1 MAAAKRAWC
10 SGSNDFNV
18 VAADSG
24 SERPPCLPSDSRMAE
39 AAKRRRLAEV
49 FDELDDVSSD
59 SCWSST
65 SESSSSSSDDD
76 DEVYAAAFQQLFSLP
91 ERRPKVEAY
100 VTKTVASYSDEE
112 FKRNF
117 RVTRPVVDFLAAEF
131 AKSPHCPQNS
141 DHGGLPAKSAE
152 EHILSFLW
160 YAANK
165 ACIRDVAGRFE
176 VAESTHHRM
185 MGRVTAFLL
194 DIAPN
199 VIKFP
204 SDLQKLA
211 VDFEKLSGFPD
222 TIGCVDGSYM
232 PIRCPARKVRSVY
245 INRHHYLSLTLQ
257 GVCDNKKRFLD
268 ASTGYPSKI
277 HDARIFR
284 RSRISSVLPQL
295 CSSKY
300 HIVGDAAYPFR
311 EYLMTPIRDYGNLD
325 SIKKTFNARLSG
337 TRVLIEN
344 TFGDLKNRFRQ
355 LHRLDMWTVDNMSK
369 FIISCCVLHNLC
381 IDCGDLPENLSR
393 DLSLT
398 SQTTNVD
405 SSSSAVQVSSSSVA
419 QQDSLLR
426 GLASIKRDHLMI
438 KMGLQ
443 NQQP

>member
-112 FKRNF
+112 
-117 RVTRPVVDFLAAEF
+117 
-131 AKSPHCPQNS
+131 
-141 DHGGLPAKSAE
+141 
-152 EHILSFLW
+152 
-160 YAANK
+160 
-165 ACIRDVAGRFE
+165 
-176 VAESTHHRM
+176 
-185 MGRVTAFLL
+185 
-194 DIAPN
+194 
-199 VIKFP
+199 
-204 SDLQKLA
+204 
-211 VDFEKLSGFPD
+211 LSGFPD

-426 GLASIKRDHLMI
+426 GLASIKRSLDDKNGVAEPAAMKQGIPLRVMQ
-438 KMGLQ
+438 L
-443 NQQP
+443 

>member
-1 MAAAKRAWC
+1 MSGHTLSAILLTCLHFAASCRAVMAAAKRAWC

-211 VDFEKLSGFPD
+211 VDLRSCRDSQTQLGVLTEATCLSGAQP
-222 TIGCVDGSYM
+222 G
-232 PIRCPARKVRSVY
+232 K
-245 INRHHYLSLTLQ
+245 
-257 GVCDNKKRFLD
+257 CDL
-268 ASTGYPSKI
+268 
-277 HDARIFR
+277 
-284 RSRISSVLPQL
+284 
-295 CSSKY
+295 
-300 HIVGDAAYPFR
+300 
-311 EYLMTPIRDYGNLD
+311 
-325 SIKKTFNARLSG
+325 
-337 TRVLIEN
+337 
-344 TFGDLKNRFRQ
+344 
-355 LHRLDMWTVDNMSK
+355 
-369 FIISCCVLHNLC
+369 FI
-381 IDCGDLPENLSR
+381 
-393 DLSLT
+393 
-398 SQTTNVD
+398 
-405 SSSSAVQVSSSSVA
+405 
-419 QQDSLLR
+419 
-426 GLASIKRDHLMI
+426 
-438 KMGLQ
+438 
-443 NQQP
+443 

>member
-1 MAAAKRAWC
+1 MYSVCVINSPSCGPMC
-10 SGSNDFNV
+10 SLPLYYYNYELVSARMHLLNKLLQLFFPDASQLNSQLISIMCTGSVLHSPLWASSLQFVLNFSACYWHLSLPLV
-18 VAADSG
+18 
-24 SERPPCLPSDSRMAE
+24 PCL
-39 AAKRRRLAEV
+39 
-49 FDELDDVSSD
+49 FD
-59 SCWSST
+59 
-65 SESSSSSSDDD
+65 
-76 DEVYAAAFQQLFSLP
+76 
-91 ERRPKVEAY
+91 Y
-100 VTKTVASYSDEE
+100 VCAH
-112 FKRNF
+112 F
-117 RVTRPVVDFLAAEF
+117 
-131 AKSPHCPQNS
+131 
-141 DHGGLPAKSAE
+141 
-152 EHILSFLW
+152 
-160 YAANK
+160 
-165 ACIRDVAGRFE
+165 
-176 VAESTHHRM
+176 
-185 MGRVTAFLL
+185 FLL
-194 DIAPN
+194 
-199 VIKFP
+199 
-204 SDLQKLA
+204 Q
-211 VDFEKLSGFPD
+211 LSGFPD

-443 NQQP
+443 NQQPWNKEFLYVLCSCEQIYAYQRPTWKAELVKTPSRLGKIVLTTHLLAHLHFLKVVYCAKLENKRHWN

>member
-100 VTKTVASYSDEE
+100 VTKT

-337 TRVLIEN
+337 TRTARVLQQRTLGCT
-344 TFGDLKNRFRQ
+344 TFL
-355 LHRLDMWTVDNMSK
+355 LTRL
-369 FIISCCVLHNLC
+369 FIPSHLLC
-381 IDCGDLPENLSR
+381 GGVPHSSGRSSDAALSALPPTPLCSAPLLLFSQWNSPLELFLGTAFSG
-393 DLSLT
+393 T
-398 SQTTNVD
+398 SMPWQ
-405 SSSSAVQVSSSSVA
+405 
-419 QQDSLLR
+419 LLR
-426 GLASIKRDHLMI
+426 YFWR
-438 KMGLQ
+438 
-443 NQQP
+443 NW

>member
-49 FDELDDVSSD
+49 FDELDD
-59 SCWSST
+59 
-65 SESSSSSSDDD
+65 
-76 DEVYAAAFQQLFSLP
+76 
-91 ERRPKVEAY
+91 
-100 VTKTVASYSDEE
+100 

-222 TIGCVDGSYM
+222 TIG
-232 PIRCPARKVRSVY
+232 
-245 INRHHYLSLTLQ
+245 
-257 GVCDNKKRFLD
+257 
-268 ASTGYPSKI
+268 
-277 HDARIFR
+277 
-284 RSRISSVLPQL
+284 
-295 CSSKY
+295 
-300 HIVGDAAYPFR
+300 
-311 EYLMTPIRDYGNLD
+311 
-325 SIKKTFNARLSG
+325 
-337 TRVLIEN
+337 
-344 TFGDLKNRFRQ
+344 
-355 LHRLDMWTVDNMSK
+355 
-369 FIISCCVLHNLC
+369 
-381 IDCGDLPENLSR
+381 
-393 DLSLT
+393 
-398 SQTTNVD
+398 
-405 SSSSAVQVSSSSVA
+405 SSAVQVSSSSVA